1 MAPKQ
6 RAMMCKQR
14 VMMQKAC
21 YDLPKKNFYGRQ
33 TVCYG
38 ELRQQRAMAKQR
50 TMTYQRTL
58 LRDPPHFTMCHYV
71 LMEYATGVGHEDR
84 APHHLL
90 LQADRICYWCGKR
103 RQRTSLHAITC

>member
-38 ELRQQRAMAKQR
+38 ELREQRAMAKQR
-50 TMTYQRTL
+50 TMTYQRAL
-58 LRDPPHFTMCHYV
+58 
-71 LMEYATGVGHEDR
+71 
-84 APHHLL
+84 
-90 LQADRICYWCGKR
+90 
-103 RQRTSLHAITC
+103 